1 MTVVVFNLFYLTHL
15 LVGRGLILFLNN
27 NFKYS
32 LELNDLKISKL
43 TSYPVIAIFFVG
55 NLSFIANF
63 FIPVEVFIPYLFGIA
78 IFLILYN
85 FKEKIKI
92 QYSLQP
98 IITIIIS
105 SILSISTFGMR
116 LHYDMGLYHLV
127 NQTWIRENKIVF
139 GLQNLHNRL
148 GFSSIQ
154 EYISSV
160 YWYEDNYVFL
170 HFINLVFFVFF
181 FLYLYETIFVYDSN
195 FLKNSSIIIVLY
207 CLMDN
212 FGVNGGGNGFVAIQT
227 IGKPDSNF
235 AVIYF
240 ITSLLILN
248 ELKNKKFSY
257 SKLSIFLYLTFFAI
271 QLRISGVIL
280 FVLIIF
286 YFLNGNKNIVNI
298 IKTNKLLLVISS
310 LWLSKNVIT
319 SGCALFPVKYTC
331 FTSLSWY
338 SQELVDLSV
347 AQSKG
352 FYKSIDFNNLQ
363 NWLSTWLNT
372 GFNRQI
378 TYNFFI
384 SFIVIFL
391 LWQFFSIKK
400 ITNQN
405 INSPLFIFLTL
416 GILLWLTNSPGLRF
430 AYALYMLCFIPLSLN
445 RDIKNGM
452 KYFIFIFFTISILLF
467 PRLYSY
473 QYFINNYSEFT
484 NINLPVEEVKVNQ
497 LNWGVSPIGGNQCW
511 SYKKCSS
518 SNKGYEPLIKYN
530 YYFFYSLE
538 NR

>member
-1 MTVVVFNLFYLTHL
+1 M
-15 LVGRGLILFLNN
+15 
-27 NFKYS
+27 
-32 LELNDLKISKL
+32 
-43 TSYPVIAIFFVG
+43 
-55 NLSFIANF
+55 
-63 FIPVEVFIPYLFGIA
+63 
-78 IFLILYN
+78 
-85 FKEKIKI
+85 
-92 QYSLQP
+92 
-98 IITIIIS
+98 
-105 SILSISTFGMR
+105 
-116 LHYDMGLYHLV
+116 
-127 NQTWIRENKIVF
+127 
-139 GLQNLHNRL
+139 
-148 GFSSIQ
+148 
-154 EYISSV
+154 
-160 YWYEDNYVFL
+160 
-170 HFINLVFFVFF
+170 
-181 FLYLYETIFVYDSN
+181 
-195 FLKNSSIIIVLY
+195 
-207 CLMDN
+207 
-212 FGVNGGGNGFVAIQT
+212 
-227 IGKPDSNF
+227 
-235 AVIYF
+235 
-240 ITSLLILN
+240 
-248 ELKNKKFSY
+248 
-257 SKLSIFLYLTFFAI
+257 
-271 QLRISGVIL
+271 
-280 FVLIIF
+280 
-286 YFLNGNKNIVNI
+286 
-298 IKTNKLLLVISS
+298 ISS